1 MPEKKLNL
9 NFATVFTAAGDVSN
23 VQYEISFI
31 SETPSLGLES
41 YFIRQLKVILV
52 SYLYKNKDDYV
63 QKMHADHMICYIHDL
78 WGFAMQWTLITL
90 N

>member
-1 MPEKKLNL
+1 MLVNKHKKKLSANYVISFSYTVLSFKMPEKKLNL
-9 NFATVFTAAGDVSN
+9 NFAAVFTAAGDVSN

-52 SYLYKNKDDYV
+52 SYFV
-63 QKMHADHMICYIHDL
+63 
-78 WGFAMQWTLITL
+78 
-90 N
+90 